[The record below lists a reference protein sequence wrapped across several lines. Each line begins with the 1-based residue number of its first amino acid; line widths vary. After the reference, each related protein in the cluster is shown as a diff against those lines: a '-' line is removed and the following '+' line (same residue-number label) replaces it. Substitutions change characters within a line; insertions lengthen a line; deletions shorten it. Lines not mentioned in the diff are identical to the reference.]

1 MFVSFFAKPKA
12 ASFPSTSAKGSVPVQ
27 RQESRPNSP
36 TKIPDF
42 KKTFRPFSLKK
53 DAELA
58 PVNWFRAQRTK
69 AKAGKRRSVRHHL
82 EGDVIVIEDDEDKKV
97 DEDVEMIDLSQQ
109 DGDPDFGQLTAEC
122 KRMIKGGAEWLH
134 MGMSTADISLRIA
147 VLIHGHRCHGWV
159 NRLLPYSTTQ
169 H

>member
-42 KKTFRPFSLKK
+42 TRTFRPFSLKK

-109 DGDPDFGQLTAEC
+109 DGDPDFGQLTAE
-122 KRMIKGGAEWLH
+122 GLFWSPNA
-134 MGMSTADISLRIA
+134 RIT
-147 VLIHGHRCHGWV
+147 V
-159 NRLLPYSTTQ
+159 
-169 H
+169 